1 MTDCIIAGIICFAL
15 GGAIGILAMCLV
27 AVNSEDRDDR
37 P

>member
-1 MTDCIIAGIICFAL
+1 MITFIIGFAL
-15 GGAIGILAMCLV
+15 GGALGILAMCLV